1 MTREGAKSLKGI
13 QVAFV
18 DGEFDDIRRRVQQ
31 GLDDGLDPGTILDEG
46 LIPGIRDVG
55 EQFRRYEVYLPEM
68 MMAADAWQEGMDL
81 LEPLLAAQGQK
92 SETKGRVVLGSVM
105 GDVHSLGKNIVAT
118 MLQTSGFEVVD
129 LGIDVPAVKFVEEAE
144 KAKADIIALSAL
156 MTTTMPQ
163 QRDVIDYLEARGNR
177 AQYYVMVG
185 GGPTN
190 AEWAREIGAD
200 GHGQTAADAVNLA
213 LAHVEGRG

>member
-1 MTREGAKSLKGI
+1 MAEGAHTLERI
-13 QVAFV
+13 RAAFV
-18 DGEFDDIRRRVQQ
+18 DGAFDEIRPLVQQ
-31 GLDDGLDPGTILDEG
+31 GVDGGSDPGAILDEG

-55 EQFRRYEVYLPEM
+55 KQFRRYEVYLPEM

-81 LEPLLAAQGQK
+81 LEPLLAAQGQRG
-92 SETKGRVVLGSVM
+92 EPKGKVILGSVM

-118 MLQTSGFEVVD
+118 MLQTAGFDVID
-129 LGIDVPAVKFVEEAE
+129 LGIDVPAVRFVDEAE
-144 KAKADIIALSAL
+144 KARADIVALSAL

-163 QRDVIDYLEARGNR
+163 QRDVIEYFQARGNR
-177 AQYYVMVG
+177 DRYYVMVG

-190 AEWAREIGAD
+190 TEWAEEIGAD

-213 LAHVEGRG
+213 LAYMEGRQ

>member
-1 MTREGAKSLKGI
+1 MTEGVGTLEQIRA
-13 QVAFV
+13 AFV
-18 DGEFDDIRRRVQQ
+18 DGGFDEIRQLVQQ
-31 GLDDGLDPGTILDEG
+31 GLDAGLDPGVILNEG

-68 MMAADAWQEGMDL
+68 MMAADAWQEGMAL
-81 LEPLLAAQGQK
+81 LEPLLAAQGQGGK
-92 SETKGRVVLGSVM
+92 ARGTVLLGSVL

-118 MLQTSGFEVVD
+118 MLQAAGLKVID
-129 LGIDVPAVKFVEEAE
+129 LGIDVPAVKFVEEAA
-144 KAKADIIALSAL
+144 KAGADIIALSAL

-163 QRDVIDYLEARGNR
+163 QKDVIEYLKARGQR

-190 AEWAREIGAD
+190 AEWAEQIGAD
-200 GHGQTAADAVNLA
+200 GYGQTAADAVNLA
-213 LAHVEGRG
+213 LTYMEGRQ

>member
-1 MTREGAKSLKGI
+1 MTKGASI
-13 QVAFV
+13 SEQIRAAFV
-18 DGEFDDIRRRVQQ
+18 NGAFDEIQPLVQQ
-31 GLDDGLDPGTILDEG
+31 GLDGRLDPDAILDDG

-81 LEPLLAAQGQK
+81 LEPLLAAQGK
-92 SETKGRVVLGSVM
+92 RDKAKGKVILGSVM

-118 MLQTSGFEVVD
+118 MLQTAGLEVID

-144 KAKADIIALSAL
+144 KAGADIVALSAL

-163 QRDVIDYLEARGNR
+163 QRDVIEYLESRGSR

-190 AEWAREIGAD
+190 IEWAEQIGAD
-200 GHGQTAADAVNLA
+200 GYGQTAADAVNLA
-213 LAHVEGRG
+213 LTHMEGGQ

>member
-1 MTREGAKSLKGI
+1 MTEGVNTQERIRA
-13 QVAFV
+13 AFV
-18 DGEFDDIRRRVQQ
+18 SGEFDQIPLLVQE
-31 GLDDGLDPGTILDEG
+31 GLDKGLDPGTILDEA
-46 LIPGIRDVG
+46 LIPGIREVG

-81 LEPLLAAQGQK
+81 LEPLLAALGLRG
-92 SETKGRVVLGSVM
+92 EAKGKVVLGSVM

-129 LGIDVPAVKFVEEAE
+129 LGIDVPAVRFVEEAE
-144 KAKADIIALSAL
+144 KIGADIIALSAL

-163 QRDVIDYLEARGNR
+163 QRDVIEYLEARGNR
-177 AQYYVMVG
+177 ARYYVMVG

-190 AEWAREIGAD
+190 AEWAEQIGAD
-200 GHGQTAADAVNLA
+200 GYGQTAADAVNLA
-213 LAHVEGRG
+213 LARVEGGR

>member
-1 MTREGAKSLKGI
+1 MTKGASI
-13 QVAFV
+13 SEQIRAAFV
-18 DGEFDDIRRRVQQ
+18 NGAFDEIQPLVQQ
-31 GLDDGLDPGTILDEG
+31 GLDGRLDPDAILDDG

-81 LEPLLAAQGQK
+81 LEPLLAAQGK
-92 SETKGRVVLGSVM
+92 RDKAKGKVILGSVM

-118 MLQTSGFEVVD
+118 MLQTAGLEVID

-144 KAKADIIALSAL
+144 KAGADIVALSAL

-163 QRDVIDYLEARGNR
+163 QRDVIEYLESRGSR

-190 AEWAREIGAD
+190 IEWAEQIGAD
-200 GHGQTAADAVNLA
+200 GYGQTAADAVNLA
-213 LAHVEGRG
+213 LTHLEGGQ